1 MNFLYTERIVAFL
14 DILGMRSL
22 VSRIEADEL
31 LLQNLHGALA
41 HIKNQERYANMDSTA
56 LSQMEISVFS
66 DCIAISVDPTQ
77 ASYVIMVCANLQN
90 ELLLQGIAVRG
101 GVTLGKTFHGNGVLF
116 GAGIV
121 RAHDIESKE
130 ADTPRILVDNSV
142 VDLISEGVFL
152 KFLDRDED
160 LRAFIDPMIA
170 SHYIPGAEDLA
181 AEGYDPRHVFLSEV
195 RKHIVDYISDSPN
208 SRCKDKW
215 LWLARRF
222 NLAKKRF
229 PCYPNI
235 EDITTEIEQAGAS
248 IAG

>member
-1 MNFLYTERIVAFL
+1 MDFPYTERIVAFL

-22 VSRIEADEL
+22 VSRIETDEL

-66 DCIAISVDPTQ
+66 DCIAISVDPPK
-77 ASYVIMVCANLQN
+77 APYVIMVCANLQN

-101 GVTLGKTFHGNGVLF
+101 GVTLGKTFHTKGVLF

-130 ADTPRILVDNSV
+130 AETPRILIDESV
-142 VDLISEGVFL
+142 VDLISQGVFS
-152 KFLDRDED
+152 KFLDRDTD
-160 LRAFIDPMIA
+160 SRAIIDPMID
-170 SHYIPGAEDLA
+170 SPYIPGAEDLA

-215 LWLARRF
+215 HWLGRRF

-235 EDITTEIEQAGAS
+235 EDITTAEQDAPSNG
-248 IAG
+248 G